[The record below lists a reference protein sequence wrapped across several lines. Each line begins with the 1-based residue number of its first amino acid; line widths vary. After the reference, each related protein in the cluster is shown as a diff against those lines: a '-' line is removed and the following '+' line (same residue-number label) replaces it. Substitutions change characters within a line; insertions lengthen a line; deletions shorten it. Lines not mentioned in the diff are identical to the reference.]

1 MPTERFTQTIHGFAV
16 HGLRSETAELTVC
29 PELGMRVIDFIDR
42 RTGRRWFW
50 GPPRGTSGLPNLFR
64 NRPGDAFEDSPLLG
78 MDECLPGIDACPT
91 GPDHGEVWPRAAT
104 LIDDAPGTVR
114 TRVSLPGCGLDFERA
129 VTLDRDEARFDYRL
143 TNPGKQRRAY
153 LWAAHPML
161 TLIPGD
167 RIELP
172 PDITHVQV
180 TAGAGV
186 RGLMSGSAPWPRLT
200 PVADAAALHLAAD
213 RAPAS
218 VKAFATGFARGEA
231 SLRNVQSGD
240 RLSLRF
246 DAKQIGALGVWINR
260 GHWKDSNQVALQP
273 TNAPVDSRSAAA
285 AALNTDA
292 THIAPGETKT
302 WGWVLRTHPTKR
314 S

>member
-1 MPTERFTQTIHGFAV
+1 
-16 HGLRSETAELTVC
+16 
-29 PELGMRVIDFIDR
+29 
-42 RTGRRWFW
+42 
-50 GPPRGTSGLPNLFR
+50 
-64 NRPGDAFEDSPLLG
+64 

-285 AALNTDA
+285 TALDTDA